1 MPRSNTRQ
9 RVALLLT
16 GWSPHRKRFTCV
28 EGRGRRHKNIPM
40 LQRSLDS
47 PRALRQLAAARKHT
61 TLGNW
66 HVAAGT
72 SDGTTRGRTRA
83 VPERDN
89 VARATGPKNRGG
101 GKGGREERVVV
112 QGESAREREIERGR
126 ETERERIG
134 EREGGRKHHTRFL
147 GERIRSVGPVSRFV
161 SDWCRVRGSREST
174 VRAAR
179 CVPLRPGGHVTRSP
193 AGGRTAHSAS
203 KSGRPAMCV
212 VYRARDSRARVGRI
226 ARVLE
231 EEEKERERETE
242 RLRR

>member
-1 MPRSNTRQ
+1 MHFFSP
-9 RVALLLT
+9 AGLLT
-16 GWSPHRKRFTCV
+16 ERGSPASKGGGEDTKISQCSNDPSIR
-28 EGRGRRHKNIPM
+28 RGPCGSSRRRVNTQHWGIGTWPRERQM
-40 LQRSLDS
+40 VRRGGARERSQS
-47 PRALRQLAAARKHT
+47 VIMSRRARNGAEEQ
-61 TLGNW
+61 
-66 HVAAGT
+66 
-72 SDGTTRGRTRA
+72 
-83 VPERDN
+83 
-89 VARATGPKNRGG
+89 GG
-101 GKGGREERVVV
+101 GKGGREVRVVV

-126 ETERERIG
+126 ETERDRIG

-226 ARVLE
+226 ARVLG
-231 EEEKERERETE
+231 EEEKERD
-242 RLRR
+242 